1 MKTTTRI
8 QLTALA
14 LLMSS
19 IAFAQTKP
27 AGKPAGQE
35 ADIEKG
41 IDVMFNGLDTDKNR
55 QLSFEEF
62 KKGVVAERRQSMI
75 LQQLSGIFGAADT
88 NKNGSLEALEFNNL
102 PGIKQAKEPKPKF
115 SEFDTDKDQK
125 LTFRE
130 YIGFV
135 QKMTQLPKK

>member
-19 IAFAQTKP
+19 IALAQTKP
-27 AGKPAGQE
+27 AGQGVE
-35 ADIEKG
+35 IEKG
-41 IDVMFNGLDTDKNR
+41 IDTMFNGLDTDKNR

-62 KKGVVAERRQSMI
+62 KKGVVAERRQSMV
-75 LQQLSGIFGAADT
+75 LQQLSGIFSAADA

-102 PGIKQAKEPKPKF
+102 PGIKQAKEPKPRF

-125 LTFRE
+125 LSFRE
-130 YIGFV
+130 YVGFV
-135 QKMTQLPKK
+135 QKMTQAPKK